1 MAKTRRSKTSRDGDG
16 LFQGPKAS
24 SPLSRS
30 LARALDVLL
39 AAALYLLLRWIG
51 SFVGAFAAMAYVAL
65 QDGLGS
71 GQSFGKRLFELRV
84 VDETTRLPCT
94 VEQSLRRNAVGA
106 ITAFLLGF
114 EVTRP
119 LGVILGVAAVGV
131 ESYLFLTSGSGI
143 RFGDVYSGTRVVE
156 TLAPEPTETSSSDE
170 F

>member
-1 MAKTRRSKTSRDGDG
+1 MTTTRRSTSPRDADG

-39 AAALYLLLRWIG
+39 AAALYLLLRWTG
-51 SFVGAFAAMAYVAL
+51 SFVGALAAAVYVAL

-84 VDETTRLPCT
+84 VDDKTRLPCT

-106 ITAFLLGF
+106 FTAFLLGF
-114 EVTRP
+114 NVTRP
-119 LGVILGVAAVGV
+119 LGVILGVAAIGV
-131 ESYLFLTSGSGI
+131 ETYLFLTSGSGV

-156 TLAPEPTETSSSDE
+156 TLAPDATAAPSSDGP
-170 F
+170 